1 MNFQSSQ
8 LNSHECT
15 SKGSLTM
22 KAQYMLG
29 PDHAAAW
36 GQPPMGNHSC
46 SKANLYTNVVVGQHY
61 ITACIAKQG
70 RT

>member
-1 MNFQSSQ
+1 
-8 LNSHECT
+8 
-15 SKGSLTM
+15 M

-46 SKANLYTNVVVGQHY
+46 SKANLYANVVVGQHY

-70 RT
+70 RL